1 MPEYHP
7 ASAFSLAIGNGFHY
21 HFAMLLDLVVLG
33 ILLVSAAVAFMRGFV
48 REVLTIGSLAGAAA
62 ATLVFGSALTPVTR
76 GWIVDPNATEP
87 QMLFN
92 LVPYEMLA
100 PVAAYALVFVGTLVV
115 LTMVTHMVSKGVHAV
130 GLGPVDRS
138 LGVVFGLLRGV
149 VIVGL
154 MSLVLNFV
162 LSDTQRDQFFGEA
175 KTYPYVNYMAS
186 LTEALLPGRD
196 ILNKESIEKA
206 KEKMGN
212 APVEPGQSRAAKNGG
227 AGYNKDQRKKLDG
240 MIEKPAP
247 ERKSMQFND

>member
-1 MPEYHP
+1 ME
-7 ASAFSLAIGNGFHY
+7 ALFARGFSLAIGNGFHY

-92 LVPYEMLA
+92 LVPYDMLA
-100 PVAAYALVFVGTLVV
+100 PVAAYALVFVATLIV
-115 LTMVTHMVSKGVHAV
+115 LTMITHMVSKGVHAV

-138 LGVVFGLLRGV
+138 LGVAFGLLRGV

-162 LSDTQRDQFFGEA
+162 LSQTQRDQFFGDA
-175 KTYPYVNYMAS
+175 KMYPYVNYMAT

-212 APVEPGQSRAAKNGG
+212 APVEPGQSRAAKSGG
-227 AGYNKDQRKKLDG
+227 SGYNNEQRKKLDG
-240 MIEKPAP
+240 MIEKPAS
-247 ERKSMQFND
+247 ERKTMKFND